1 MQLTSLT
8 AVSPVDGRYA
18 GKTSTLR
25 PIFSE
30 YGLIRYRVLVEV
42 RWLQRLAAHAGI
54 PEVAPFSAEAQ
65 QLLNQLVDD
74 FRIEYAERVKA
85 FELTTNHDV
94 KAVEYLL
101 KEQVE
106 KLPELAQVKEFIHFA
121 CTSEDINNLSY
132 ALMLRDGRD
141 TVLLPTMR
149 QVADAI
155 RALAHYLADVPMLS
169 RTHGQP
175 ASPTTLGKELANV
188 VYRLERQM
196 AQIAAVPLLG
206 KINGA
211 VGNYNAHISAYPDVD
226 WEANAREF
234 IEGDLGLSWN
244 PYTTQIEPHDYIAE
258 LFDAVARFNTILI
271 DFDRDVW
278 GYISLGYFKQKTVAG
293 EIGSSTMPH
302 KVNPIDFENSEGNLG
317 IANAIFQHLATKL
330 PISRWQRDLT
340 DSTVLRNL
348 GVGFAHSLIAYEAS
362 LKGIGKLELNAQ
374 RLAEDLDACW
384 EVLAEPIQ
392 TVMRRYGVANPYEK
406 LKELTRGKG
415 ITAEGLRVFIY
426 TLDIPYAA
434 KQELRELTPARYIG
448 NATTQA
454 KRV

>member
-42 RWLQRLAAHAGI
+42 RWLQRLAAHVGI
-54 PEVAPFSAEAQ
+54 PEVTPFSAEAN
-65 QLLNQLVDD
+65 QLLDQLVDD

-155 RALAHYLADVPMLS
+155 RALAHHLADVPMLS

-211 VGNYNAHISAYPDVD
+211 VGNYTAHISAYPDVD
-226 WEANAREF
+226 
-234 IEGDLGLSWN
+234 
-244 PYTTQIEPHDYIAE
+244 
-258 LFDAVARFNTILI
+258 
-271 DFDRDVW
+271 
-278 GYISLGYFKQKTVAG
+278 
-293 EIGSSTMPH
+293 
-302 KVNPIDFENSEGNLG
+302 
-317 IANAIFQHLATKL
+317 
-330 PISRWQRDLT
+330 
-340 DSTVLRNL
+340 
-348 GVGFAHSLIAYEAS
+348 
-362 LKGIGKLELNAQ
+362 
-374 RLAEDLDACW
+374 
-384 EVLAEPIQ
+384 
-392 TVMRRYGVANPYEK
+392 
-406 LKELTRGKG
+406 
-415 ITAEGLRVFIY
+415 
-426 TLDIPYAA
+426 
-434 KQELRELTPARYIG
+434 
-448 NATTQA
+448 
-454 KRV
+454 